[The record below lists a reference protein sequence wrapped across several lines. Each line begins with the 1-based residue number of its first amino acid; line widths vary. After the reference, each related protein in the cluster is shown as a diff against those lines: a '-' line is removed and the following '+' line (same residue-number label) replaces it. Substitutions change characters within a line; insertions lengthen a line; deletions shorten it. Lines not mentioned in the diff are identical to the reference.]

1 MKYLAKKSF
10 WWLVVVILLSVTL
23 VGCSK
28 KLSKEE
34 LEKQVMASIEET
46 INASDAYGKYMGNTT
61 VFNYY
66 KNLEV
71 KMVSLVKR
79 SENEYIGSATIYGK
93 DSSTGKEK
101 TVKETITVIVDEDS
115 FQWKFE

>member
-1 MKYLAKKSF
+1 MKNLAKKGF
-10 WWLVVVILLSVTL
+10 WGLIIVMFLSIIL

-34 LEKQVMASIEET
+34 LEKQVASSIEET
-46 INASDAYGKYMGNTT
+46 INASDAFGKYIGDSTAQ
-61 VFNYY
+61 NYY

-71 KMVSLVKR
+71 KKVSLVKR
-79 SENEYIGSATIYGK
+79 SENEYTGSATIYGK
-93 DSSTGKEK
+93 SWLTGIEK
-101 TVKETITVIVDEDS
+101 TVTESITVIVDEDS